1 MRNNFIKITT
11 LSIVASSMLMA
22 SGWRIPEQSARSV
35 ALSGAYV
42 ANSSGADASYFN
54 PANMSFNPD
63 VYQGEASLM
72 FIKLPSI
79 TYSDARTPILNGESK
94 KENFIVP
101 TIFVSSKDMNGLRYG
116 LSVTAPGGLSKRWN
130 DPYQKLSAEE
140 FTLKI
145 VEINPSVSYAI
156 NSKLALGLG
165 LRAIYTDGIVKSDG
179 TIPKGPAKGAKIK
192 RDMKGDSWDFGY
204 NLALTYKLQKDTN
217 LAITYRSN
225 VDLTVKGDA
234 KLYANG
240 AKMYDGGTGVTVP
253 LPAVLALAISHKFNK
268 TTVELEYDKTYW
280 SEYKTLDFNYSK
292 PILVPLLVGAF
303 DKPKAKN
310 WSDTDAF
317 RLGITH
323 EVDDDMTLMFGCA
336 IDENPAPTKNI
347 GFELPD
353 SDAKLYSFGLDYKL
367 NKKSSIGFGYLL
379 DIKKKRTVVNGVIN
393 GEFTNAKSHL
403 MSFAYRMSF

>member
-1 MRNNFIKITT
+1 MRNNLLKITT
-11 LSIVASSMLMA
+11 LSVVASSMLMA
-22 SGWRIPEQSARSV
+22 NGWRLPEQSAKSV

-42 ANSSGADASYFN
+42 ANASGASASYFN

-72 FIKLPSI
+72 YIKLPSI
-79 TYSDARTPILNGESK
+79 TYADNRIAVLSGESK
-94 KENFIVP
+94 SEKFFVP

-116 LSVTAPGGLSKRWN
+116 FSVTAPGGLSKRWSS
-130 DPYQKLSAEE
+130 PYQKLSAEE

-145 VEINPSVSYAI
+145 VELNPSISYAI
-156 NSKLALGLG
+156 NSKLALGAG
-165 LRAIYTDGIVKSDG
+165 LRAVYTDGIVKSDG
-179 TIPKGPAKGAKIK
+179 TIPKGLAKGMKIK

-225 VDLTVKGDA
+225 IDLTVKGDA

-240 AKMYDGGTGVTVP
+240 AKMYDGGTSVTIP
-253 LPAVLALAISHKFNK
+253 LPAVLALAVSHKFNK

-280 SEYKTLDFNYSK
+280 SEYKNLDFNYSK
-292 PILVPLLVGAF
+292 PVLHPVLKDAF
-303 DKPKAKN
+303 DNPKPKN

-317 RLGITH
+317 RLGISH

-367 NKKSSIGFGYLL
+367 DNKSSIGFGYLL
-379 DIKKKRTVVNGVIN
+379 DIKKKRTVNNSKIN
-393 GEFTNAKSHL
+393 GTFTNVKAHL
-403 MSFAYRMSF
+403 VSFAYRMSF